1 VPHDRQE
8 ADGIYIQFWAQ
19 YQLNEG
25 PLQESKHSTEARVGL
40 LISWLWVDECPCN
53 CISLVLASSNYDE
66 LLNLYIKTIQTQ
78 YFVVRSVNF
87 RTTDEPKIKQVD
99 PLLDAHTLG
108 FQTSLLTLTMKSNA
122 KRALEEPKDENP
134 LTKLW
139 QKVGQ
144 NAFMMNWLDES
155 LKLTNI
161 AVTAVFGNVKDKQTF
176 STLEHMKLKLHNGL
190 GYHLNTCMKI
200 FA

>member
-1 VPHDRQE
+1 
-8 ADGIYIQFWAQ
+8 
-19 YQLNEG
+19 
-25 PLQESKHSTEARVGL
+25 
-40 LISWLWVDECPCN
+40 
-53 CISLVLASSNYDE
+53 
-66 LLNLYIKTIQTQ
+66 LYIKTIQTQ

-99 PLLDAHTLG
+99 PLVDAHTLG

-144 NAFMMNWLDES
+144 NAFMMN
-155 LKLTNI
+155 
-161 AVTAVFGNVKDKQTF
+161 
-176 STLEHMKLKLHNGL
+176 
-190 GYHLNTCMKI
+190 
-200 FA
+200 